1 MCLPDNWFA
10 FYLKVDG
17 VRGLWYLMTLQ
28 LESGCPAR
36 ISRMNDGW
44 REENGNILWS
54 FSTRCASVSQAVVCL
69 FEPES
74 IGFLLLDVRL
84 KDWSN
89 TVLDYGKE

>member
-1 MCLPDNWFA
+1 MAGGKKTGIYFG
-10 FYLKVDG
+10 FK
-17 VRGLWYLMTLQ
+17 
-28 LESGCPAR
+28 
-36 ISRMNDGW
+36 
-44 REENGNILWS
+44 WS
-54 FSTRCASVSQAVVCL
+54 FSTRCASVFQAVVCL